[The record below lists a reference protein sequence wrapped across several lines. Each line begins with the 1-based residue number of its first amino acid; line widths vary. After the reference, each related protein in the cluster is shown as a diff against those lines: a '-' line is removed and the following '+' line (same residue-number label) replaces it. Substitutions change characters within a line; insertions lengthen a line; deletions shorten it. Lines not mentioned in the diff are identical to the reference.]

1 MAWCAMRLP
10 SIALGSSP
18 STAGSSAGC
27 AIWSGSCSP
36 PTYAPRCKSRRAVHG
51 YLDLLVA
58 VQARQGEPWT
68 PLTLRRGRSDLA
80 GAVRNRAGT
89 RGSPGLSDGELATVR
104 RRALRSGAVASRAP
118 EDRGRSVPDGELEL
132 VGWPLAAVAE
142 FLRIDQDL
150 LAAATEAATHEEE
163 AGDPGRFKEWV
174 KHLPAGERERWLLR
188 AADHPSLALGS
199 ELLSAFHRV
208 YPPVVAGQRR
218 TVAELL
224 ARAEELEAE
233 RRRATAD
240 RAAQARAAA

>member
-1 MAWCAMRLP
+1 
-10 SIALGSSP
+10 
-18 STAGSSAGC
+18 
-27 AIWSGSCSP
+27 
-36 PTYAPRCKSRRAVHG
+36 
-51 YLDLLVA
+51 
-58 VQARQGEPWT
+58 
-68 PLTLRRGRSDLA
+68 
-80 GAVRNRAGT
+80 
-89 RGSPGLSDGELATVR
+89 
-104 RRALRSGAVASRAP
+104 
-118 EDRGRSVPDGELEL
+118 
-132 VGWPLAAVAE
+132 VAE

-240 RAAQARAAA
+240 RAAQARAAAAAARDKRLATLAQRGAVAWQDLDQLVDARSYEEAVRLALDIHEVAVRAGELDEFGRRLADLKQRHARKRGFFDRLQRADPAPVGRCGTAMIQRAIAGLPGAGKTSFVEVCPDYGRGGGALVTRTGC